1 MKKLVMLFAMLL
13 SGCFDNDDA
22 QAKEVVV
29 GKSVFD
35 ENCLVCHGKAAV
47 GLTKDWKK
55 TLPNGK
61 YPAPPLN
68 GTAHTCHHSPKI
80 LLNIINAGGA
90 KLGGWMPGFK
100 NQLSEEEKQAVLDYL
115 YSLWSK
121 DIQQKYNARFK

>member
-1 MKKLVMLFAMLL
+1 
-13 SGCFDNDDA
+13 
-22 QAKEVVV
+22 
-29 GKSVFD
+29 
-35 ENCLVCHGKAAV
+35 
-47 GLTKDWKK
+47 
-55 TLPNGK
+55 
-61 YPAPPLN
+61 
-68 GTAHTCHHSPKI
+68 